1 MKIVKY
7 VKMFK
12 IRGTSYYDINVTKIS
27 RIRIPR
33 SFSVFTAFE
42 KKKMLKAFG
51 KNTVT
56 F

>member
-7 VKMFK
+7 VKMFE

-27 RIRIPR
+27 QIGILRN
-33 SFSVFTAFE
+33 FSVFTAFE
-42 KKKMLKAFG
+42 KKDVKAFG